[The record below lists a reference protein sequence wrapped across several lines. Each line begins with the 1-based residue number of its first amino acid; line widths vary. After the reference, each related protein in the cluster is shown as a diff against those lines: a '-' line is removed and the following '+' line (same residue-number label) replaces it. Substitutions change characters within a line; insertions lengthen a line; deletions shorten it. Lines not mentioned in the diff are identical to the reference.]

1 MKKAKIMNAFN
12 SLIEQFKAQIVTS
25 FDEDEA
31 QQAEVTTYALKD
43 DPNVTVAVD
52 AEGNVTFSDGREIV
66 DGEYALDADLVLV
79 IENGKGEIKQ
89 VKVKDDEKP
98 EEAPLDASKQF
109 SAINSMLCEQIAKVK
124 DMFADLT
131 AYTIYPTWDGVFVG
145 IDAVGNLWWSDGRT
159 MTNYLLPISYDKAIQ
174 IDEFGK
180 GKLIDIVDPYCLR
193 SDVENAKSANEELTA
208 KVVAFE
214 NEVANFATVKA
225 DFEAQIAELQKENEA
240 LKSQIPSKVGE
251 FNVNDKPQEQEVKV
265 DLWQQAY
272 GSK

>member
-25 FDEDEA
+25 FDEDEV
-31 QQAEVTTYALKD
+31 QLEVTTYALKD

-52 AEGNVTFSDGREIV
+52 SEGNVTFSDGREIV

-79 IENGKGEIKQ
+79 IENGKGEVKQ
-89 VKVKDDEKP
+89 VEVKEDEKP
-98 EEAPLDASKQF
+98 EEAPLDASAQEQPQENFEVQKQEF
-109 SAINSMLCEQIAKVK
+109 ESQIAELCK
-124 DMFADLT
+124 
-131 AYTIYPTWDGVFVG
+131 
-145 IDAVGNLWWSDGRT
+145 
-159 MTNYLLPISYDKAIQ
+159 
-174 IDEFGK
+174 
-180 GKLIDIVDPYCLR
+180 
-193 SDVENAKSANEELTA
+193 ANEELTA

-214 NEVANFATVKA
+214 NEVAIFATVKE

-240 LKSQIPSKVGE
+240 LKSEIPSKVGE
-251 FNVNDKPQEQEVKV
+251 FNVNDKPQEKEVKV

>member
-25 FDEDEA
+25 FDEDEV
-31 QQAEVTTYALKD
+31 QLEVTTYALKD

-79 IENGKGEIKQ
+79 IENGKGEVKQ
-89 VKVKDDEKP
+89 VEVKEDEKP
-98 EEAPLDASKQF
+98 EEAPLDASAQDQPQENFEVQKQEF
-109 SAINSMLCEQIAKVK
+109 ESQIA
-124 DMFADLT
+124 
-131 AYTIYPTWDGVFVG
+131 
-145 IDAVGNLWWSDGRT
+145 
-159 MTNYLLPISYDKAIQ
+159 
-174 IDEFGK
+174 
-180 GKLIDIVDPYCLR
+180 
-193 SDVENAKSANEELTA
+193 ELTA
-208 KVVAFE
+208 KVVA
-214 NEVANFATVKA
+214 FATVKA

-240 LKSQIPSKVGE
+240 LKSKIPSKVGE

>member
-25 FDEDEA
+25 FDEDEV
-31 QQAEVTTYALKD
+31 QLEVTTYALKD

-79 IENGKGEIKQ
+79 IENGKGEVKQ
-89 VKVKDDEKP
+89 VEVKEDEKP
-98 EEAPLDASKQF
+98 EEAPLDASAQDQPQENFEVQKQEF
-109 SAINSMLCEQIAKVK
+109 ESQIAELCK
-124 DMFADLT
+124 
-131 AYTIYPTWDGVFVG
+131 
-145 IDAVGNLWWSDGRT
+145 
-159 MTNYLLPISYDKAIQ
+159 
-174 IDEFGK
+174 
-180 GKLIDIVDPYCLR
+180 
-193 SDVENAKSANEELTA
+193 ANEELTA
-208 KVVAFE
+208 KVVA
-214 NEVANFATVKA
+214 FATVKA

-240 LKSQIPSKVGE
+240 LKSEIPSKVGE
-251 FNVNDKPQEQEVKV
+251 FNVNDKPQEKEVKV

>member
-25 FDEDEA
+25 FDEDEV
-31 QQAEVTTYALKD
+31 QLEVTTYALKD

-52 AEGNVTFSDGREIV
+52 SEGNVTFSDGREIV

-79 IENGKGEIKQ
+79 IENGKGEVKQ
-89 VKVKDDEKP
+89 VEVKKQEQP
-98 EEAPLDASKQF
+98 VESPLDASAQDQPQENFEVQKQEF
-109 SAINSMLCEQIAKVK
+109 ESQIAELCK
-124 DMFADLT
+124 
-131 AYTIYPTWDGVFVG
+131 
-145 IDAVGNLWWSDGRT
+145 
-159 MTNYLLPISYDKAIQ
+159 
-174 IDEFGK
+174 
-180 GKLIDIVDPYCLR
+180 
-193 SDVENAKSANEELTA
+193 ANEELTA

-214 NEVANFATVKA
+214 NEVAIFATVKE

-240 LKSQIPSKVGE
+240 LKSEIPSKVGE
-251 FNVNDKPQEQEVKV
+251 FNVNDKPQEKEVKV

>member
-25 FDEDEA
+25 FDEDEV
-31 QQAEVTTYALKD
+31 QLEVTTYALKD

-79 IENGKGEIKQ
+79 IENGKGEVKQ
-89 VKVKDDEKP
+89 VEVKKQEQP
-98 EEAPLDASKQF
+98 VESPLDASAQDQPQENFEVQKQELE
-109 SAINSMLCEQIAKVK
+109 SQIAELCK
-124 DMFADLT
+124 
-131 AYTIYPTWDGVFVG
+131 
-145 IDAVGNLWWSDGRT
+145 
-159 MTNYLLPISYDKAIQ
+159 
-174 IDEFGK
+174 
-180 GKLIDIVDPYCLR
+180 
-193 SDVENAKSANEELTA
+193 ANEELTA

-214 NEVANFATVKA
+214 NEVAIFATVKE

-240 LKSQIPSKVGE
+240 LKSEIPSKVGE
-251 FNVNDKPQEQEVKV
+251 FNVNDKPQEKEVKV

>member
-25 FDEDEA
+25 FDEDEV
-31 QQAEVTTYALKD
+31 QLEVTTYALKD

-79 IENGKGEIKQ
+79 IENGKGEVKQ
-89 VKVKDDEKP
+89 VEVKEDEKP
-98 EEAPLDASKQF
+98 EEAPLDASAQDQPQENFEVQKQEF
-109 SAINSMLCEQIAKVK
+109 ESQIAELCK
-124 DMFADLT
+124 
-131 AYTIYPTWDGVFVG
+131 
-145 IDAVGNLWWSDGRT
+145 
-159 MTNYLLPISYDKAIQ
+159 
-174 IDEFGK
+174 
-180 GKLIDIVDPYCLR
+180 
-193 SDVENAKSANEELTA
+193 ANEELTA

-214 NEVANFATVKA
+214 NEVAKFATVKA

-240 LKSQIPSKVGE
+240 LKSKIPSKVGE
-251 FNVNDKPQEQEVKV
+251 FNVNDKPQEKEVKV

>member
-25 FDEDEA
+25 FDEDEV
-31 QQAEVTTYALKD
+31 QLEVTTYALKD

-79 IENGKGEIKQ
+79 IENGKGEVKQ
-89 VKVKDDEKP
+89 VEVKEDEKP
-98 EEAPLDASKQF
+98 EEAPLDASAQDQPQENFEVQKQEF
-109 SAINSMLCEQIAKVK
+109 ESQIAELCK
-124 DMFADLT
+124 
-131 AYTIYPTWDGVFVG
+131 
-145 IDAVGNLWWSDGRT
+145 
-159 MTNYLLPISYDKAIQ
+159 
-174 IDEFGK
+174 
-180 GKLIDIVDPYCLR
+180 
-193 SDVENAKSANEELTA
+193 ANEELTA

-214 NEVANFATVKA
+214 NEVAIFATVKE
-225 DFEAQIAELQKENEA
+225 DFEAQIAELQKENEE
-240 LKSQIPSKVGE
+240 LKSKIPSKVGE

-272 GSK
+272 GSI

>member
-25 FDEDEA
+25 FDEDEV
-31 QQAEVTTYALKD
+31 QLEVTTYALKD

-79 IENGKGEIKQ
+79 IENGKGEVKQ
-89 VKVKDDEKP
+89 VEVKEDEKP
-98 EEAPLDASKQF
+98 EEAPLDASAQDQPQENFEVQKQEF
-109 SAINSMLCEQIAKVK
+109 ESQIAELCK
-124 DMFADLT
+124 
-131 AYTIYPTWDGVFVG
+131 
-145 IDAVGNLWWSDGRT
+145 
-159 MTNYLLPISYDKAIQ
+159 
-174 IDEFGK
+174 
-180 GKLIDIVDPYCLR
+180 
-193 SDVENAKSANEELTA
+193 ANEELTA

-214 NEVANFATVKA
+214 NEVAKIATVKA

-240 LKSQIPSKVGE
+240 LKSKIPSKVGE
-251 FNVNDKPQEQEVKV
+251 FNVNDKPQEKEVKV

-272 GSK
+272 GS

>member
-1 MKKAKIMNAFN
+1 MNAFN

-79 IENGKGEIKQ
+79 IENGKGEVKQ
-89 VKVKDDEKP
+89 VEVKEDEKP
-98 EEAPLDASKQF
+98 AEAPLDASAQDQPQENFEAQKQEF
-109 SAINSMLCEQIAKVK
+109 ESQIAE
-124 DMFADLT
+124 L
-131 AYTIYPTWDGVFVG
+131 
-145 IDAVGNLWWSDGRT
+145 
-159 MTNYLLPISYDKAIQ
+159 
-174 IDEFGK
+174 GK
-180 GKLIDIVDPYCLR
+180 
-193 SDVENAKSANEELTA
+193 ANEELTA

-251 FNVNDKPQEQEVKV
+251 FNVNDKQQEQEVKV

>member
-1 MKKAKIMNAFN
+1 MNAFN

-25 FDEDEA
+25 FDEDEV
-31 QQAEVTTYALKD
+31 QLEVTTYALKD

-79 IENGKGEIKQ
+79 ITNGKGEVKQ
-89 VKVKDDEKP
+89 VEVKEDEKP
-98 EEAPLDASKQF
+98 AEAPLDASAQEQPQENFEAQKQEF
-109 SAINSMLCEQIAKVK
+109 ESQIAE
-124 DMFADLT
+124 L
-131 AYTIYPTWDGVFVG
+131 
-145 IDAVGNLWWSDGRT
+145 
-159 MTNYLLPISYDKAIQ
+159 
-174 IDEFGK
+174 GK
-180 GKLIDIVDPYCLR
+180 
-193 SDVENAKSANEELTA
+193 ANEELTA

-225 DFEAQIAELQKENEA
+225 GFEAQIAELQKENEV
-240 LKSQIPSKVGE
+240 LKSQIPSKVGD
-251 FNVNDKPQEQEVKV
+251 FNVNDKGEQQEVNV

>member
-25 FDEDEA
+25 FDEDEV
-31 QQAEVTTYALKD
+31 QLEVTTYALKD

-79 IENGKGEIKQ
+79 IENGKGEVKQ
-89 VKVKDDEKP
+89 VEVKEDEKP
-98 EEAPLDASKQF
+98 EEAPLDASAQEQPQENFEVQKQEF
-109 SAINSMLCEQIAKVK
+109 ESQIAELCK
-124 DMFADLT
+124 
-131 AYTIYPTWDGVFVG
+131 
-145 IDAVGNLWWSDGRT
+145 
-159 MTNYLLPISYDKAIQ
+159 
-174 IDEFGK
+174 
-180 GKLIDIVDPYCLR
+180 
-193 SDVENAKSANEELTA
+193 ANEELTA

-240 LKSQIPSKVGE
+240 LKSKIPSKVGE
-251 FNVNDKPQEQEVKV
+251 FNVNDKPQEKEVKV

-272 GSK
+272 GS

>member
-25 FDEDEA
+25 FDEDEV
-31 QQAEVTTYALKD
+31 QLEVTTYALKD

-79 IENGKGEIKQ
+79 IENGKGEVKQ
-89 VKVKDDEKP
+89 VEVKKQEQP
-98 EEAPLDASKQF
+98 VESPLDASAQDQPQENFDVQKQEF
-109 SAINSMLCEQIAKVK
+109 ESQIAELCK
-124 DMFADLT
+124 
-131 AYTIYPTWDGVFVG
+131 
-145 IDAVGNLWWSDGRT
+145 
-159 MTNYLLPISYDKAIQ
+159 
-174 IDEFGK
+174 
-180 GKLIDIVDPYCLR
+180 
-193 SDVENAKSANEELTA
+193 ANEELTA

-214 NEVANFATVKA
+214 NEVANFATVKE

-240 LKSQIPSKVGE
+240 LKSEIPSKVGE
-251 FNVNDKPQEQEVKV
+251 FNVNDKPQEKEVKV

-272 GSK
+272 GSI

>member
-25 FDEDEA
+25 FDEDEV
-31 QQAEVTTYALKD
+31 QLEVTTYALKD

-79 IENGKGEIKQ
+79 IENGKGEVKQ
-89 VKVKDDEKP
+89 VEVKKQEQP
-98 EEAPLDASKQF
+98 VESPLDASAQEQPQENFEVQKQEF
-109 SAINSMLCEQIAKVK
+109 ESQIAELCK
-124 DMFADLT
+124 
-131 AYTIYPTWDGVFVG
+131 
-145 IDAVGNLWWSDGRT
+145 
-159 MTNYLLPISYDKAIQ
+159 
-174 IDEFGK
+174 
-180 GKLIDIVDPYCLR
+180 
-193 SDVENAKSANEELTA
+193 ANEELTA

-214 NEVANFATVKA
+214 NEVAIFATVKE

-240 LKSQIPSKVGE
+240 LKSEIPSKVGE

-272 GSK
+272 GSN

>member
-1 MKKAKIMNAFN
+1 MNAFN

-25 FDEDEA
+25 FDEDEV
-31 QQAEVTTYALKD
+31 QLEVTTYALKD

-79 IENGKGEIKQ
+79 IENGKGEVKQ
-89 VKVKDDEKP
+89 VEVKEDEKP
-98 EEAPLDASKQF
+98 EEAPLDASAQDQPQENFEVQKQEF
-109 SAINSMLCEQIAKVK
+109 ESQIAELCK
-124 DMFADLT
+124 
-131 AYTIYPTWDGVFVG
+131 
-145 IDAVGNLWWSDGRT
+145 
-159 MTNYLLPISYDKAIQ
+159 
-174 IDEFGK
+174 
-180 GKLIDIVDPYCLR
+180 
-193 SDVENAKSANEELTA
+193 ANEELTA

-214 NEVANFATVKA
+214 NEVAKFAKVKA

-240 LKSQIPSKVGE
+240 LKSEIPSKVGE
-251 FNVNDKPQEQEVKV
+251 FNVNDKPQEKEVKV

>member
-25 FDEDEA
+25 FDEDEV
-31 QQAEVTTYALKD
+31 QLEVTTYALKD
-43 DPNVTVAVD
+43 DPNVTVSVD

-79 IENGKGEIKQ
+79 IENGKGEVKQ
-89 VKVKDDEKP
+89 VEVKEDEKP
-98 EEAPLDASKQF
+98 EEAPLDASAQEQPQENFEVQKQEF
-109 SAINSMLCEQIAKVK
+109 ESQIAELCK
-124 DMFADLT
+124 
-131 AYTIYPTWDGVFVG
+131 
-145 IDAVGNLWWSDGRT
+145 
-159 MTNYLLPISYDKAIQ
+159 
-174 IDEFGK
+174 
-180 GKLIDIVDPYCLR
+180 
-193 SDVENAKSANEELTA
+193 ANEELTA

-240 LKSQIPSKVGE
+240 LKSKIPSKVGE
-251 FNVNDKPQEQEVKV
+251 FNVNDKQQEQEVKV

>member
-1 MKKAKIMNAFN
+1 MNAFN

-25 FDEDEA
+25 FDEDEV
-31 QQAEVTTYALKD
+31 QLEVTTYALKD

-79 IENGKGEIKQ
+79 IENGKGEVKQ
-89 VKVKDDEKP
+89 VEVKEDEKP
-98 EEAPLDASKQF
+98 EEAPLDASAQDQPQENFEVQKQEF
-109 SAINSMLCEQIAKVK
+109 ESQIA
-124 DMFADLT
+124 
-131 AYTIYPTWDGVFVG
+131 
-145 IDAVGNLWWSDGRT
+145 
-159 MTNYLLPISYDKAIQ
+159 
-174 IDEFGK
+174 
-180 GKLIDIVDPYCLR
+180 
-193 SDVENAKSANEELTA
+193 ELTA

-240 LKSQIPSKVGE
+240 LKSEIPSKVGE
-251 FNVNDKPQEQEVKV
+251 FNVNDKPQEKEVKV

-272 GSK
+272 GSI

>member
-25 FDEDEA
+25 FDEDEV
-31 QQAEVTTYALKD
+31 QLEVTTYALKD
-43 DPNVTVAVD
+43 DPNVTVSVD

-79 IENGKGEIKQ
+79 IENGKGEVKQ
-89 VKVKDDEKP
+89 VEVKKQEQP
-98 EEAPLDASKQF
+98 VESPLDASAQEQPQENFEVQKQEF
-109 SAINSMLCEQIAKVK
+109 ESQIA
-124 DMFADLT
+124 
-131 AYTIYPTWDGVFVG
+131 
-145 IDAVGNLWWSDGRT
+145 
-159 MTNYLLPISYDKAIQ
+159 
-174 IDEFGK
+174 
-180 GKLIDIVDPYCLR
+180 
-193 SDVENAKSANEELTA
+193 ELTA

-214 NEVANFATVKA
+214 NEVANYATVKA

-240 LKSQIPSKVGE
+240 LKSKIPSKVGE

>member
-25 FDEDEA
+25 FDEDEV
-31 QQAEVTTYALKD
+31 QLEVTTYALKD

-52 AEGNVTFSDGREIV
+52 SEGNVTFSDGREIV

-79 IENGKGEIKQ
+79 IENGKGEVKQ
-89 VKVKDDEKP
+89 VEVKEDEKP
-98 EEAPLDASKQF
+98 EEAPLDASAQEQPQENFEVQKQEF
-109 SAINSMLCEQIAKVK
+109 ESQIAELCK
-124 DMFADLT
+124 
-131 AYTIYPTWDGVFVG
+131 
-145 IDAVGNLWWSDGRT
+145 
-159 MTNYLLPISYDKAIQ
+159 
-174 IDEFGK
+174 
-180 GKLIDIVDPYCLR
+180 
-193 SDVENAKSANEELTA
+193 ANEELTA

-240 LKSQIPSKVGE
+240 LKSKIPSKVGE
-251 FNVNDKPQEQEVKV
+251 FNVNDKPQEKEVKV

-272 GSK
+272 GSI

>member
-25 FDEDEA
+25 FDEDEV
-31 QQAEVTTYALKD
+31 QLEVTTYALKD

-52 AEGNVTFSDGREIV
+52 SEGNVTFSDGREIV

-79 IENGKGEIKQ
+79 IENGKGEVKQ
-89 VKVKDDEKP
+89 VEVKEDEKP
-98 EEAPLDASKQF
+98 EEAPLDASAQEQPQENFEVQKQEF
-109 SAINSMLCEQIAKVK
+109 ESQIAE
-124 DMFADLT
+124 L
-131 AYTIYPTWDGVFVG
+131 
-145 IDAVGNLWWSDGRT
+145 
-159 MTNYLLPISYDKAIQ
+159 
-174 IDEFGK
+174 
-180 GKLIDIVDPYCLR
+180 C
-193 SDVENAKSANEELTA
+193 KSNEELTA

-240 LKSQIPSKVGE
+240 LKSEIPSKVGE
-251 FNVNDKPQEQEVKV
+251 FNVNDKPQEKEVKV

-272 GSK
+272 GSI

>member
-1 MKKAKIMNAFN
+1 MNAFN

-31 QQAEVTTYALKD
+31 QLEVTTYALKD

-79 IENGKGEIKQ
+79 IENGKGEVKQ
-89 VKVKDDEKP
+89 VEVKEDEKP
-98 EEAPLDASKQF
+98 AEAPLDASKQEQPQENF
-109 SAINSMLCEQIAKVK
+109 EAQKQEFESQIAE
-124 DMFADLT
+124 L
-131 AYTIYPTWDGVFVG
+131 
-145 IDAVGNLWWSDGRT
+145 
-159 MTNYLLPISYDKAIQ
+159 
-174 IDEFGK
+174 GK
-180 GKLIDIVDPYCLR
+180 
-193 SDVENAKSANEELTA
+193 ANEELTA

-225 DFEAQIAELQKENEA
+225 EFEAQIAELQKENEA

-251 FNVNDKPQEQEVKV
+251 FNVNAKPQEQEVKV

>member
-25 FDEDEA
+25 FDEDEV
-31 QQAEVTTYALKD
+31 QLEVTTYALKD

-66 DGEYALDADLVLV
+66 DGEYTLDADLVLV
-79 IENGKGEIKQ
+79 IENGKGEVKQ
-89 VKVKDDEKP
+89 VEVKKQEQP
-98 EEAPLDASKQF
+98 VESPLDASAQDQPQENFEVQKQEF
-109 SAINSMLCEQIAKVK
+109 ESQIAELCK
-124 DMFADLT
+124 
-131 AYTIYPTWDGVFVG
+131 
-145 IDAVGNLWWSDGRT
+145 
-159 MTNYLLPISYDKAIQ
+159 
-174 IDEFGK
+174 
-180 GKLIDIVDPYCLR
+180 
-193 SDVENAKSANEELTA
+193 ANEELTA

-214 NEVANFATVKA
+214 NEVAIFATVKE

-240 LKSQIPSKVGE
+240 LKSEIPSKVGE

-272 GSK
+272 GSI

>member
-25 FDEDEA
+25 FDEDEV
-31 QQAEVTTYALKD
+31 QLEVTTYALKD

-79 IENGKGEIKQ
+79 IENGKGEVKQ
-89 VKVKDDEKP
+89 VEVKEDEKP
-98 EEAPLDASKQF
+98 EEAPLDASAQEQPQENFEVQKQEF
-109 SAINSMLCEQIAKVK
+109 ESQIA
-124 DMFADLT
+124 
-131 AYTIYPTWDGVFVG
+131 
-145 IDAVGNLWWSDGRT
+145 
-159 MTNYLLPISYDKAIQ
+159 
-174 IDEFGK
+174 
-180 GKLIDIVDPYCLR
+180 
-193 SDVENAKSANEELTA
+193 ELTA

-214 NEVANFATVKA
+214 TVKA

-240 LKSQIPSKVGE
+240 LKSEIPSKVGE
-251 FNVNDKPQEQEVKV
+251 FNVNDKPQEKEVKV

>member
-25 FDEDEA
+25 FDEDEV
-31 QQAEVTTYALKD
+31 QLEVTTYALKD

-79 IENGKGEIKQ
+79 IENGKGEVKQ
-89 VKVKDDEKP
+89 VEVKEDEKP
-98 EEAPLDASKQF
+98 EEAPLDASAQEQPQENFEVQKQEF
-109 SAINSMLCEQIAKVK
+109 ESQIA
-124 DMFADLT
+124 
-131 AYTIYPTWDGVFVG
+131 
-145 IDAVGNLWWSDGRT
+145 
-159 MTNYLLPISYDKAIQ
+159 
-174 IDEFGK
+174 
-180 GKLIDIVDPYCLR
+180 
-193 SDVENAKSANEELTA
+193 ELTA

-214 NEVANFATVKA
+214 TVKA

-240 LKSQIPSKVGE
+240 LKSKIPSKVGE

>member
-25 FDEDEA
+25 FDEDEV
-31 QQAEVTTYALKD
+31 QLEVTTYALKD

-52 AEGNVTFSDGREIV
+52 SEGNVTFSDGREIV

-79 IENGKGEIKQ
+79 IENGKGEVKQ
-89 VKVKDDEKP
+89 VEVKKQEQP
-98 EEAPLDASKQF
+98 VESPLDASAQEQPQENFEVQKQEF
-109 SAINSMLCEQIAKVK
+109 ESQIAELCK
-124 DMFADLT
+124 
-131 AYTIYPTWDGVFVG
+131 
-145 IDAVGNLWWSDGRT
+145 
-159 MTNYLLPISYDKAIQ
+159 
-174 IDEFGK
+174 
-180 GKLIDIVDPYCLR
+180 
-193 SDVENAKSANEELTA
+193 ANEELTA

-214 NEVANFATVKA
+214 NEVAIFATVKE

-240 LKSQIPSKVGE
+240 LKSKIPSKVGE
-251 FNVNDKPQEQEVKV
+251 FNVNDKPQEKEVKV